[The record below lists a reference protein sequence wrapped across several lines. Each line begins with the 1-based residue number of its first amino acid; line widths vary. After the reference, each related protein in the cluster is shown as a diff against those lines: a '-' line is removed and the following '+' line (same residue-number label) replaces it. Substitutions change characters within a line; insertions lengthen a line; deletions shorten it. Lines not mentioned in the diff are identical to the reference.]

1 MNKDFFNDMSSQIE
15 PPNESVAFLLKQ
27 ARLTDSANKARADR
41 FVMKNMIAVAV
52 SIALIMIGGAVI
64 AFGDFF
70 SDTAVDPG
78 NDTQPPII
86 TSELPQ
92 ITDTQLTER
101 TTSVFTTDSAT
112 PTTQTTPQI
121 SYTSPT
127 QPATQSTPAPTTTP
141 TTQTTPAPTTTST
154 QTTPT
159 TPAPQ
164 QISLERAIEIGY
176 AEIANRGYTG
186 TFRESCRGTSQG
198 QEVWELLFRVQ
209 GGRLP
214 LVEMYIS
221 METGAVL
228 KWEWDD

>member
-1 MNKDFFNDMSSQIE
+1 MNKDFFNDINSQIE
-15 PPNESVAFLLKQ
+15 PPDKSVAFLLKQ
-27 ARLTDSANKARADR
+27 ARLADSANKAREDR
-41 FVMKNMIAVAV
+41 FVMKNMVAVAA
-52 SIALIMIGGAVI
+52 SIALIMVGGAVI

-70 SDTAVDPG
+70 NDPAVDPS
-78 NDTQPPII
+78 NDTQPPLI
-86 TSELPQ
+86 TSETPQ
-92 ITDTQLTER
+92 ITDIQPTER
-101 TTSVFTTDSAT
+101 TTPIFTTE
-112 PTTQTTPQI
+112 PTTQATPQI
-121 SYTSPT
+121 SDTSPT
-127 QPATQSTPAPTTTP
+127 QPTPTSTTTP
-141 TTQTTPAPTTTST
+141 ATQTTPAPTTT

-159 TPAPQ
+159 TPTAQP
-164 QISLERAIEIGY
+164 ISLEQAIEIGY

-221 METGAVL
+221 METGAIL